1 MTLQGVSRAGIALGC
16 VGLIVILFLSM
27 LVTNPTNLGP
37 TGVTLWF
44 LGFWAVLGANLAFLK
59 YELVMRFGKE
69 TTKLTKHRTM
79 MVAIRHGAL
88 IGAGLTVLLALS
100 SLQQLDARDVGL
112 VAVLLVL
119 VEFYARSRKR

>member
-1 MTLQGVSRAGIALGC
+1 MQGVSRAGVALGC
-16 VGLIVILFLSM
+16 AGLIVALLLSM
-27 LVTNPTNLGP
+27 LLTNPTSLGP

-44 LGFWAVLGANLAFLK
+44 LGFWVVLAVNLAFVK

-69 TTKLTKHRTM
+69 TQKLTKHRTM
-79 MVAIRHGAL
+79 MVALRHGAL

-112 VAVLLVL
+112 VAALLIL
-119 VEFYARSRKR
+119 IEFYARTRR

>member
-1 MTLQGVSRAGIALGC
+1 MQGVSRAGMALGC
-16 VGLIVILFLSM
+16 IGLVIALLFSM
-27 LVTNPTNLGP
+27 LLTNPTNLGP

-69 TTKLTKHRTM
+69 MTKLNKHRTM
-79 MVAIRHGAL
+79 MTAIRHGAL
-88 IGAGLTVLLALS
+88 VGAGLTVLLALS

-112 VAVLLVL
+112 VAALLVL
-119 VEFYARSRKR
+119 IEFYARSRQR

>member
-1 MTLQGVSRAGIALGC
+1 LQGVSRAGVALGC
-16 VGLIVILFLSM
+16 IGLIGALFLSM
-27 LVTNPTNLGP
+27 VVTNPANLGP
-37 TGVTLWF
+37 TGVTVWF
-44 LGFWAVLGANLAFLK
+44 LGFWGVLSANIAFLK

-79 MVAIRHGAL
+79 MVAIRHGSL

-112 VAVLLVL
+112 VAVLLIL
-119 VEFYARSRKR
+119 IEFYARSRRR

>member
-1 MTLQGVSRAGIALGC
+1 MQGVSRAGVALGC
-16 VGLIVILFLSM
+16 IGLIGALFLSM
-27 LVTNPTNLGP
+27 VVTNPANLGP
-37 TGVTLWF
+37 TGVTVWF
-44 LGFWAVLGANLAFLK
+44 LGFWGVLSANIAFLK

-79 MVAIRHGAL
+79 MVAIRHGSL

-112 VAVLLVL
+112 VAVLLIL
-119 VEFYARSRKR
+119 IEFYARSRRR